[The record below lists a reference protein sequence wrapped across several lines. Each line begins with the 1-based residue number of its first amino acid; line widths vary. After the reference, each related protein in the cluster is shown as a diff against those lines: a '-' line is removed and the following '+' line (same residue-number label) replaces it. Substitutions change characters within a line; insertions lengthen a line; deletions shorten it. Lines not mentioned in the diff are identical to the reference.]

1 MKKIRKY
8 AIESKTVV
16 RSTPMVFHLKA
27 VGETEQDAIELAENN
42 IRECLR
48 SFYQSMSEIPWD
60 SIDRF
65 LDGTLAFAHH
75 VTIDEG

>member
-1 MKKIRKY
+1 MRLY
-8 AIESKTVV
+8 DIETKTVV

-27 VGETEQDAIELAENN
+27 FGENEDDAKEIAENN
-42 IRECLR
+42 VCECIR

-65 LDGTLAFAHH
+65 LEESITFNHK
-75 VTIDEG
+75 VIISEGL